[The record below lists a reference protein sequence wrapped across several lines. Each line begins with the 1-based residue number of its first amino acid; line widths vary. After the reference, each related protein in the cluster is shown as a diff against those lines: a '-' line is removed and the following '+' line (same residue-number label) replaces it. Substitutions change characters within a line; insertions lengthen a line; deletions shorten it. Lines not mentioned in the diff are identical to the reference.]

1 MARRAGGGKYC
12 VEGCRFVDALDL
24 RRKGH
29 LQPPAPGKPPYAI
42 TANCGGR
49 EQSYCHRL
57 DALQVRR
64 QAVVVPVRVLRPP
77 GYPAVCHR
85 ARVRLSPLP
94 PAGL

>member
-12 VEGCRFVDALDL
+12 VEGCRSIDALDL
-24 RRKGH
+24 RRKGY

-49 EQSYCHRL
+49 EQSHCHRL

-64 QAVVVPVRVLRPP
+64 QAAVVPVRVLRPP
-77 GYPAVCHR
+77 GSPAVRHR